1 MLWTLYRYIL
11 RELLKI
17 LVLTSVV
24 LVTVMSFGAAI
35 KPMQDG
41 LLGPASLVKFV
52 LFTMPTVLGFAL
64 PFAGAFSATLVF
76 TRLVAD
82 NEVLACCAGGLS
94 YRKVLTPAF
103 GLGLVLMLS
112 MLVLSNTVIP
122 GFWKAARNTIEGDV
136 LGVLVGQLN
145 QNQPYVFRDEGLVLY
160 AQSAQQ
166 RPPTE
171 TETVQGMIPQ
181 QYIEL
186 RGVAF
191 GQFDKN
197 TGEVFNDTTASRAG
211 VLLIRDEDS
220 GRSYITL
227 RLRDPMFYNARTG
240 ELRSDQ
246 AQFGQIDTDPIYLP
260 NPVEDKAVFFNLE
273 ELIDLWGQP
282 DRYDR
287 VREAKLALT
296 SAIERQEMRLSL
308 IEALTEGR
316 PGEGYIVL
324 EGGIRGDHYMLSA
337 PRVEQTGQ
345 GVRLD
350 AAEGLRVTVDRYN
363 NAELRGVPEL
373 RFEAEYGEITIQTSE
388 FSGRPEAKLT
398 LLNVVVTDPILADS
412 ANEHKRHDFAP
423 MGWVGELLPGQQ
435 LEAMSARDLGALAK
449 QDRYTADVDVREGKN
464 RLAYEIMKLTLRIS
478 AQVHTRVATAVACL
492 LLIVLGA
499 VLAIRMKGRIPLIV
513 FFWSFLLAMLTL
525 LMIYAGQNMATK
537 LDPELLKTGAVNWRQ
552 IAGLGV
558 LWGGNLVTLIV
569 IGREYCRIART

>member
-1 MLWTLYRYIL
+1 MPWTLYRYIL
-11 RELLKI
+11 RELLKV
-17 LVLTSVV
+17 LVLTAVV
-24 LVTVMSFGAAI
+24 LVTVMSFAAAV

-94 YRKVLTPAF
+94 YRKVLMPTF
-103 GLGLVLMLS
+103 GLGLVLTLS

-136 LGVLVGQLN
+136 LGVLVSQLN

-160 AQSAQQ
+160 AQRAQQ
-166 RPPTE
+166 RVPTD
-171 TETVQGMIPQ
+171 TETVMGLIPQ

-186 RGVAF
+186 QGVAF

-227 RLRDPMFYNARTG
+227 RLKDPMFYNARTG

-246 AQFGQIDTDPIYLP
+246 AQFGQIDSDPIYLP
-260 NPVEDKAVFFNLE
+260 NPVEDKAVFFTLE
-273 ELIDLWGQP
+273 ELIDLWGHP

-287 VREAKLALT
+287 VREAKTNLA
-296 SAIERQEMRLSL
+296 AAVERQEMRLAL
-308 IEALTEGR
+308 IEALSAGR
-316 PGEGYIVL
+316 PGEGFVL
-324 EGGIRGDHYMLSA
+324 LRGGIRGDHYMLSA
-337 PRVEQTGQ
+337 PRITQNGQ
-345 GVRLD
+345 GLQLD
-350 AAEGLRVTVDRYN
+350 AADGLKVTIDRYN
-363 NAELRGVPEL
+363 NAELSGVPEL
-373 RFEAEYGEITIQTSE
+373 RFEAEYGEITITTSE
-388 FSGRPEAKLT
+388 FSGETEAELT
-398 LLNVVVTDPILADS
+398 LLNVTVTDPILPDS
-412 ANEHKRHDFAP
+412 ANQKGRHEFAP
-423 MGWVGELLPGQQ
+423 MGWMGDLLPGEP
-435 LEAMSARDLGALAK
+435 LETMSARDLGVLAK
-449 QDRYTADVDVREGKN
+449 QERYSADVDVREGTN
-464 RLAYEIMKLTLRIS
+464 RLAYEIMKLTLSIS
-478 AQVHTRVATAVACL
+478 AQAHTRAATAVACL

-525 LMIYAGQNMATK
+525 LMIYAGQNMATD
-537 LDPELLKTGAVNWRQ
+537 LDPDLLKTGAFNWQ
-552 IAGLGV
+552 QVAGLGV

>member
-1 MLWTLYRYIL
+1 MPWTLYRYIL
-11 RELLKI
+11 RELLKV

-41 LLGPASLVKFV
+41 LLGPGSLVKFV

-94 YRKVLTPAF
+94 YRKVLMPTF

-136 LGVLVGQLN
+136 LGVLVSQLN

-160 AQSAQQ
+160 AQSARQ
-166 RPPTE
+166 RTPTQ
-171 TETVQGMIPQ
+171 TETVMGLIPQ

-186 RGVAF
+186 QGVAF

-227 RLRDPMFYNARTG
+227 RLQDPMFYNARTG

-246 AQFGQIDTDPIYLP
+246 AQFGQIDSDPIYLP
-260 NPVEDKAVFFNLE
+260 NPVEDKAVFFNLR
-273 ELIDLWGQP
+273 ELIDLYGHP
-282 DRYDR
+282 DRYDQ
-287 VREAKLALT
+287 VREAKVNLT
-296 SAIERQEMRLSL
+296 AAVERQEMRLAL
-308 IEALTEGR
+308 IEALSAGR
-316 PGEGYIVL
+316 PGEGFIIL
-324 EGGIRGDHYMLSA
+324 EGGISGDHYMLSA
-337 PRVEQTGQ
+337 PSITQNGQ
-345 GVRLD
+345 GLQLD
-350 AAEGLRVTVDRYN
+350 AAEGFKVTVDRYN
-363 NAELRGVPEL
+363 NAELRGVAEL
-373 RFEAEYGEITIQTSE
+373 RFEAEYGEITIETSE
-388 FSGRPEAKLT
+388 FSGDTEAKLT
-398 LLNVVVTDPILADS
+398 LLNVVVTDPILDDS
-412 ANEHKRHDFAP
+412 ANDKKRHEFAP
-423 MGWVGELLPGQQ
+423 MGWVGELLPDQN
-435 LEAMSARDLGALAK
+435 LESLSARELGVLAR
-449 QDRYTADVDVREGKN
+449 QERYSADVHVREGTN
-464 RLAYEIMKLTLRIS
+464 RLAYEIQKLTLGIS
-478 AQVHTRVATAVACL
+478 AQAHTRAATAVACL

-525 LMIYAGQNMATK
+525 LMIYAGQNMANE
-537 LDPELLKTGAVNWRQ
+537 LDPDLLKTGAFNWQ
-552 IAGLGV
+552 QVTGLGV
-558 LWGGNLVTLIV
+558 LWGGNLVTLVV